1 MNIYKIKSLT
11 ICFPVAFMP
20 LQPFL
25 SLKSDQ
31 YKLEHNDEVEGNK
44 KTINYAATLKE
55 VLGFSIHFS

>member
-1 MNIYKIKSLT
+1 
-11 ICFPVAFMP
+11 MP